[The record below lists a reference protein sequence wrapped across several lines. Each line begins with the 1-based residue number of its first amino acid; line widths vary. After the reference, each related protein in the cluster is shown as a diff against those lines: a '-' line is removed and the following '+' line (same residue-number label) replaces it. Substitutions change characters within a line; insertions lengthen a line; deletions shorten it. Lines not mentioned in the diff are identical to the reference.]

1 MLKPKDVWEFFSKRL
16 FIFYRILFI
25 YVCKQIILRMEKI
38 GKITQKDYIK
48 ANRIANRECMG
59 WVAHKVHKSKKQYSR
74 KNYRINTEE

>member
-1 MLKPKDVWEFFSKRL
+1 
-16 FIFYRILFI
+16 
-25 YVCKQIILRMEKI
+25 MEKI

-48 ANRIANRECMG
+48 ANRMANRECIV